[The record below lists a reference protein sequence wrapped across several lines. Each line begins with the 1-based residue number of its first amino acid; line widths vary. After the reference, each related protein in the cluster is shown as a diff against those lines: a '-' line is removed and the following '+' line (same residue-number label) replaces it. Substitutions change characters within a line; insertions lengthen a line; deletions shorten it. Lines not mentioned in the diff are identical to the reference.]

1 MLCLINISTFLLKVL
16 REMQGN
22 HMTHSTT
29 FLVLSKKTPGN
40 WLLSLRNSRFKT
52 QFIAFLIDY
61 WADDQFADTI
71 KDKIIFANSGD
82 ICYSYRNIDGRI
94 IRIRENTLCCTH
106 EEADSRMVFHLST
119 ITQRSKVIIRSMDT
133 DVLIILLGCKANLSP
148 LLQIWMEV
156 GLSSKNN
163 LRYIQINAVY
173 EHFGENM
180 CKAMPALHA
189 FTGSDYTAAFCRKGK
204 IRPLRILLKNE
215 DVINT
220 FARFGE
226 LSTDT

>member
-1 MLCLINISTFLLKVL
+1 
-16 REMQGN
+16 
-22 HMTHSTT
+22 
-29 FLVLSKKTPGN
+29 
-40 WLLSLRNSRFKT
+40 
-52 QFIAFLIDY
+52 
-61 WADDQFADTI
+61 
-71 KDKIIFANSGD
+71 
-82 ICYSYRNIDGRI
+82 
-94 IRIRENTLCCTH
+94 
-106 EEADSRMVFHLST
+106 MVFHLST
-119 ITQRSKVIIRSMDT
+119 IIQRSKVIIRLMDT